1 MESGYNHARTVGD
14 RDGGKMTW
22 REAEK
27 VLRGK
32 GLELAADHIKRFEN
46 KNGRKG
52 GWDAD
57 FASKFPEESKLIW
70 PKGYHI
76 PAGSIQ

>member
-1 MESGYNHARTVGD
+1 
-14 RDGGKMTW
+14 MTW

-32 GLELAADHIKRFEN
+32 GLHEAADHIKGFEN
-46 KNGRKG
+46 RDGRKG

-57 FASKFPEESKLIW
+57 FASKFPEEAKLLW
-70 PKGYHI
+70 PKGYHL
-76 PAGSIQ
+76 PPRTTP